1 MQSRCHAI
9 LSQTRCETIEICTAS
24 KADAAITTAM
34 KNVYWLAKEEVATL
48 KYSSL
53 NVLLLEQGCQSMKDI
68 NVGQNAQ
75 YSAYH
80 IVEEMQEAIS
90 SCIEEVIDKELQD
103 SPFIGILIDES
114 TDITTHKN
122 LIVYAQF
129 GTKVIMCPLTLYKT
143 LKFMILQ
150 ERAFIWK

>member
-1 MQSRCHAI
+1 
-9 LSQTRCETIEICTAS
+9 
-24 KADAAITTAM
+24 
-34 KNVYWLAKEEVATL
+34 
-48 KYSSL
+48 
-53 NVLLLEQGCQSMKDI
+53 MKDI